1 MRAPGIIHF
10 ANSPSAICSL
20 PGGVRIQLRH
30 SGHERH
36 EGRSGSRFAHLTEHT
51 HKALHL
57 IMFLKGENQY
67 RLDGQVVSWCAPH
80 GVLIDSDVPHVVL
93 PIVEGTIEYL
103 QVTFSVLDAEG
114 KECAM
119 TWPDLT
125 EAVGGAPFSSDT
137 VKAQTW
143 QRVTPDGFAAVDAAL
158 NEDLFLF
165 GARFLT
171 LLGMLGQEPP
181 RMTPEPLERVQEKIA
196 SHPSHPWTVDELA
209 GICHW
214 SKGYFQ
220 RNCRKH
226 LDCTPMELVYQ
237 YRLQKACALL
247 VEGNL
252 TLDVIAE
259 VCGFVDAYHFS
270 RRFKQEKG
278 LPPGAWR
285 RSMVP

>member
-125 EAVGGAPFSSDT
+125 
-137 VKAQTW
+137 
-143 QRVTPDGFAAVDAAL
+143 
-158 NEDLFLF
+158 DL
-165 GARFLT
+165 R
-171 LLGMLGQEPP
+171 
-181 RMTPEPLERVQEKIA
+181 
-196 SHPSHPWTVDELA
+196 
-209 GICHW
+209 
-214 SKGYFQ
+214 
-220 RNCRKH
+220 
-226 LDCTPMELVYQ
+226 
-237 YRLQKACALL
+237 
-247 VEGNL
+247 
-252 TLDVIAE
+252 
-259 VCGFVDAYHFS
+259 
-270 RRFKQEKG
+270 
-278 LPPGAWR
+278 
-285 RSMVP
+285 